1 MEKFILSPNKKT
13 VFIMGA
19 GASKDDNIPVQN
31 EILDKILKG
40 DFAYKRR
47 YPGAAANKE
56 HARISA
62 AVKKF
67 VTSAFG
73 SKAAN
78 NLSLES
84 LFNVLEFALTRR
96 ENIGAVELK
105 EARHYYKELIRGVMY
120 ATRTEA
126 DIGMHDVKSHLG
138 KSCLIQSPYTE
149 LGVHLYKKYKALQ
162 ANFSFVNFNYDI
174 CLDRVLLSMNDKNP
188 DKSFDLDYG
197 IDLGNYILSQGHKF
211 WFSRPR
217 KRRVYLLRP
226 HGSVNWLFC
235 RSCGNVFS
243 KLTRQN
249 RAVDIREG
257 TKCYHCRLSYLEPYI
272 VYPSYNRIYENK
284 HLVKI
289 WVNMEDL
296 LLKADRWCFIG
307 YSLPDADKYFTYALT
322 RIYNYRKAVKSVP
335 EISVVN
341 INRNVRKYEELIKDL
356 SGYKPLKSRAVV
368 KDMENYF
375 KNIIK
380 NSDIFTKYGIYFDNV
395 IKYECGFKE
404 FTNKYFSVE

>member
-1 MEKFILSPNKKT
+1 MEKFLLSPEKKT

-31 EILDKILKG
+31 EILDRILRS
-40 DFAYKRR
+40 DFAYKRKH
-47 YPGAAANKE
+47 PGAVPNKE
-56 HARISA
+56 YIRISA
-62 AVKKF
+62 SIRRF
-67 VTSAFG
+67 VSSSFG
-73 SKAAN
+73 RRAAN

-84 LFNVLEFALTRR
+84 LFNVLEFALTHR

-105 EARHYYKELIRGVMY
+105 DIRQYYRDLIQGVMY

-126 DIGMHDVKSHLG
+126 DIEMHDVKSHLD
-138 KSCLIQSPYTE
+138 KSCRIQSPYTE
-149 LGVHLYKKYKALQ
+149 LGVHLYKKYKSAR
-162 ANFSFVNFNYDI
+162 ADFAFVNFNYDI
-174 CLDRVLLSMNDKNP
+174 CLDRVLLSMHDKNP

-197 IDLGNYILSQGHKF
+197 IDLGNYILSEDHKF
-211 WFSRPR
+211 WFARPR
-217 KRRVYLLRP
+217 KKRVYLLRP

-257 TKCYHCRLSYLEPYI
+257 TKCYHCKLSYLEPYI

-289 WVNMEDL
+289 WMSMEDL
-296 LLKADRWCFIG
+296 LSKADSWCFIG
-307 YSLPDADKYFTYALT
+307 YSLPDADKYFTYSLS

-341 INRNVRKYEELIKDL
+341 INKNVRKYEEMIKEL
-356 SGYKPLKSRAVV
+356 ENCKTAKGCAAV
-368 KDMENYF
+368 KDTENYF

-380 NSDIFTKYGIYFDNV
+380 DSDVFAKFGIYFDNV
-395 IKYECGFKE
+395 VKYECSFKE
-404 FTNKYFSVE
+404 FVGKYFFVV